1 MAIAQLSRLIF
12 LVLATGALSRVF
24 AGESADAA
32 GIEFFES
39 KIRPLL
45 VDKCYQC
52 HSQKA
57 EKLKGDLYLDSREA
71 ILKGGEN
78 GTAIV
83 PGDPEKSLLI
93 KAIRY
98 SDENLQMPPK
108 GKKLSAEQIA
118 DFESWVRMGA
128 PAPHPAA
135 ASQIVAAEDKRKK
148 HWAFQPIR

>member
-1 MAIAQLSRLIF
+1 MVIAQLSGLMF
-12 LVLATGALSRVF
+12 LVLATGALPNVF
-24 AGESADAA
+24 AEQPADTA

-39 KIRPLL
+39 KIRPVL
-45 VDKCYQC
+45 VDRCYQC

-78 GTAIV
+78 GPAIV
-83 PGDPEKSLLI
+83 PGNPEKSLLI

-108 GKKLSAEQIA
+108 GKKLGAEQIA
-118 DFESWVRMGA
+118 DFESWVKMGA
-128 PAPHPAA
+128 PAPQTAT
-135 ASQIVAAEDKRKK
+135 ASQIAAGEDRRKK
-148 HWAFQPIR
+148 HWAF